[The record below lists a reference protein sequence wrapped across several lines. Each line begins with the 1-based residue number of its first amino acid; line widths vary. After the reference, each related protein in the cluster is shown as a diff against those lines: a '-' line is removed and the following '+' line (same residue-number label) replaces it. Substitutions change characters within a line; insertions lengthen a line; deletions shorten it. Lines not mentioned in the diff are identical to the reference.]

1 MKRIAIAVCVVV
13 LGFGVAILAQTK
25 AGSAEQELLKLEQ
38 EWANALVKSDMAFL
52 DRIRAEDY
60 TWTDTQGVVWTKAQ
74 GDASLT
80 SGEDVIS
87 SCVTDDM
94 KVRVYGDAA
103 VVTGLQTMKET
114 LKGKDISGQMRFTD
128 TWIKRD
134 GRWQCVAS
142 HGSKIAQE

>member
-60 TWTDTQGVVWTKAQ
+60 TWIDTQGVVWTKAQ

-87 SCVTDDM
+87 SCVIDDM